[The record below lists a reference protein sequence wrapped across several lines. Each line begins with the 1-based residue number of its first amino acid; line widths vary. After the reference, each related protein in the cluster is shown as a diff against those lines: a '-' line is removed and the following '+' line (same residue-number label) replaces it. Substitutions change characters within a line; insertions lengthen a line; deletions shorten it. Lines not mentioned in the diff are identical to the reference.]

1 MFSYVQTAPP
11 SRSHS
16 QRTQKRSQEGRS
28 FTLGSPDSHT
38 TFFAQF
44 FYFQIII
51 FSFTGAHGTV
61 YRARVRGTDRSMAL
75 KVMRFLHT
83 EDGVPM
89 SILREVSLLK
99 QLQRYRHQNVVR

>member
-1 MFSYVQTAPP
+1 M
-11 SRSHS
+11 
-16 QRTQKRSQEGRS
+16 
-28 FTLGSPDSHT
+28 
-38 TFFAQF
+38 
-44 FYFQIII
+44 
-51 FSFTGAHGTV
+51 

>member
-1 MFSYVQTAPP
+1 MFAYVDSPLPLFSFAAHAKEK
-11 SRSHS
+11 RGHS
-16 QRTQKRSQEGRS
+16 LFS
-28 FTLGSPDSHT
+28 DSHT
-38 TFFAQF
+38 TVFAQF
-44 FYFQIII
+44 FCFQIII